1 MFFYCTMDKQYL
13 GFKYQLSEME
23 HRYGKNIHILQD
35 PMAFTLL
42 AQLCTPEA
50 KHPQVYPLIQRLY
63 QILLHAVVNQEFPR
77 KPTRVATRM
86 AAKHPRE
93 GAFTA
98 ELLDQEPQTVVV
110 DLARAGTFPA
120 HTCFETLQYLLNPQ
134 HIRQDHLMMSRTTNE
149 AHQVTGAHSGGL
161 KIGGSVENAYVL
173 LPDPMAATGSTM
185 VEVLDLYK
193 AGFGNS
199 RAGKAKKYIALH
211 LIVTPEYLKKVQAH
225 HSDLQVYALRLDRGL
240 SPPDILSSKLGER
253 WEFEKGL
260 NGEQYIVPG
269 GGGFGEILNN
279 TDV

>member
-1 MFFYCTMDKQYL
+1 MDKQYL
-13 GFKYQLSEME
+13 GFKFQLSEME

-35 PMAFTLL
+35 PLGFSLL
-42 AQLCTPEA
+42 AQMCSPET
-50 KHPQVYPLIQRLY
+50 KHPQLYPILKQLY
-63 QILLHAVVNQEFPR
+63 QILLQAVVNNEFPR

-98 ELLDQEPQTVVV
+98 ELIDREIQSVVV

-120 HTCFETLQYLLNPQ
+120 HTCLENLQYLLDPEKV
-134 HIRQDHLMMSRTTNE
+134 RQDHLMMSRYTNE
-149 AHQVTGAHSGGL
+149 SHQVTGAKTGGM
-161 KIGGSVENAYVL
+161 KIGGSVENSFVL
-173 LPDPMAATGSTM
+173 IPDPMGATGSTLC
-185 VEVLDLYK
+185 EVLDLYK
-193 AGFGNS
+193 SGFGNPRNG
-199 RAGKAKKYIALH
+199 RARKYIALH
-211 LIVTPEYLKKVQAH
+211 LIVTPEYLKKVQAQ

-240 SPPDILSSKLGER
+240 SPQDILSSRLGER
-253 WEFEKGL
+253 WEQERGL